1 MFIKTLRTARRWIMI
16 VFGFTLLGLGLLL
29 AIPGIPGPGLVV
41 VWAGLAILAVEF
53 LWARKLLKKFQEE
66 GTRLKDL
73 LFRRKSPPS
82 KPDPLPGNPEAG
94 SD

>member
-1 MFIKTLRTARRWIMI
+1 MI

-29 AIPGIPGPGLVV
+29 SIPGIPGPGLVV
-41 VWAGLAILAVEF
+41 VWAGLGVLAVEF

-66 GTRLKDL
+66 GTRLRDL
-73 LFRRKSPPS
+73 LFHRKGPAAR
-82 KPDPLPGNPEAG
+82 PDPAPRPDPVPGNSEAG